1 MIIVLCITS
10 QLIFAQID
18 TLYIDEGFKQANLI
32 EISNRFSSDSDI
44 SINEAYENSLVF
56 KNENKRFGFFDINE
70 DFGFLSFSISNNS
83 SLQKQLVLEIYNSLL
98 NEVSL
103 FEKTESSFLL
113 INKAGTDFPFLARMK
128 NDRNFLYPLKIKKG
142 ETKTYIFRFN
152 KNKISI
158 VVPAKIWDEDVFQKQ
173 NRYQYLIIGL
183 YYGFC
188 LISIIISLYIFYVLR
203 KGLYVLYALYIVFLG
218 LYLFSYLGLFF
229 QYFHFNDEYYNKY
242 IHVFFASSSLILF
255 AFFAIKILKTK
266 THSPKLTKFITSFLV
281 ITIIVRFSELY
292 IPNSLFL
299 EIKAFVIRFWYL
311 SFIIANAILIVLT
324 IKSYRIQKRITVF
337 FAISYSFM
345 GLGTIITIINLS
357 TGKINAFLQGLPIL
371 FYTSFLEIVFLTF
384 TIIFMI
390 KEIYDE
396 RNLLSDKIVLQ
407 QKSFLNAFMQGEER
421 ERGRIS
427 KELHDNI
434 GSKLSYLKFFVSD
447 VFKNERVNDTID
459 AICNDVRSL
468 SHEIAPSD
476 LMLLG
481 FETSVSELS
490 DTISSQSLLSVHFNS
505 YSFPK
510 KLDNNVATQLYR
522 VTQEAF
528 NNIVKHAS
536 AQNVFVQLMGH
547 ENTITLSIE
556 DDGIGF
562 NSKTNSSGIG
572 LKNMASRIEQIGGS
586 ISIDSQLN
594 KGTTILITVPV

>member
-1 MIIVLCITS
+1 
-10 QLIFAQID
+10 
-18 TLYIDEGFKQANLI
+18 
-32 EISNRFSSDSDI
+32 
-44 SINEAYENSLVF
+44 
-56 KNENKRFGFFDINE
+56 
-70 DFGFLSFSISNNS
+70 
-83 SLQKQLVLEIYNSLL
+83 
-98 NEVSL
+98 
-103 FEKTESSFLL
+103 
-113 INKAGTDFPFLARMK
+113 
-128 NDRNFLYPLKIKKG
+128 
-142 ETKTYIFRFN
+142 
-152 KNKISI
+152 
-158 VVPAKIWDEDVFQKQ
+158 
-173 NRYQYLIIGL
+173 
-183 YYGFC
+183 
-188 LISIIISLYIFYVLR
+188 
-203 KGLYVLYALYIVFLG
+203 
-218 LYLFSYLGLFF
+218 
-229 QYFHFNDEYYNKY
+229 
-242 IHVFFASSSLILF
+242 
-255 AFFAIKILKTK
+255 
-266 THSPKLTKFITSFLV
+266 
-281 ITIIVRFSELY
+281 
-292 IPNSLFL
+292 
-299 EIKAFVIRFWYL
+299 
-311 SFIIANAILIVLT
+311 
-324 IKSYRIQKRITVF
+324 
-337 FAISYSFM
+337 
-345 GLGTIITIINLS
+345 
-357 TGKINAFLQGLPIL
+357 
-371 FYTSFLEIVFLTF
+371 
-384 TIIFMI
+384 MI

-476 LMLLG
+476 LMLVG